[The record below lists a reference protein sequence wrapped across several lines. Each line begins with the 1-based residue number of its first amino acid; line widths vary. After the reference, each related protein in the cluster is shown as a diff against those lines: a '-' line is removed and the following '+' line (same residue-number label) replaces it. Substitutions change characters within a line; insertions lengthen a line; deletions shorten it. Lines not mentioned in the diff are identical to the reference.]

1 MMEDIYELI
10 DKLIGMHSKA
20 RDVLIKYR
28 DAMKI
33 SKRRIDE
40 HLLEDLKM
48 IGMSIDN
55 DDIVI
60 EEKEEI
66 KNDIKEIKEAV
77 KEMQK
82 RDKLIKW
89 LVGALIFIF
98 TCIAAFMQFMNK
110 LSIKEI
116 IEDMKKPSI
125 VKIETKEDVHGQ

>member
-55 DDIVI
+55 DGIVI